1 MSTQTPRPS
10 DNPGDKNAGPHV
22 TPSGGVQDAAVP
34 HDAPAPQDATGGE
47 GEKPDL
53 STTRLKG
60 RPQGGGHGPMGGM
73 GMPTE
78 KAMNFTGSLKRFAG
92 YLRVERLAVVAI
104 TVLSVL
110 SVTLAV
116 LGPKLLGN
124 GTNVIFAGVIGSQMP
139 ADITK
144 AQAVDNLRAT
154 GQDTQADML
163 AAMDVVPGQGIDFT
177 ALRVI
182 LLWVLAIY
190 IGSFFFGWIQ
200 GRVTTSV
207 VQRTVRR
214 LRAEVEAKLGR
225 LPLSYFDRQKKGEV
239 LSRVTNDIDNV
250 AQTLQQ
256 TLSQLVTS
264 VLTVVGV
271 LAMMFWISPLLAV
284 IALVTVPLSVVV
296 TALIAKR
303 SQPQFIK
310 QWAATG
316 RLNAHVEEMY
326 TGHALVKV
334 YGHQQTAVDT
344 FTDENAELYEA
355 SFKAQFISGII
366 QPAMGFVANLNYVI
380 VAVVG
385 GLRVASGQLSLGDVQ
400 AFIQYSRQFTQ
411 PITQIASMMN
421 LLQSGVASAER
432 VFELLDA
439 EEESPD
445 PSPAAVVTD
454 VQGRVAFEDVSF
466 RYVPDRPLID
476 DLSIVAEPGQ
486 TVAIVGP
493 TGAGKTTLVNLI
505 MRFYE
510 VDGGRIT
517 LDGVDT
523 RTMSRDGLRSNIGMV
538 LQDTWLFKGTIEEN
552 LRYGVPDGVEVTE
565 EQFLE
570 ATRATHVDPFVRTL
584 PDGYATVIDDEGSG
598 VSAGEKQL
606 LTIARAF
613 LADPAILILDEATS
627 SVDTRTEVLVQ
638 QAMNALRAGRTSF
651 VIAHRLSTIRD
662 ADVILVMEDGA
673 IVEMG
678 NHEVLIEKGGA
689 YARLYESQFAAAAVE
704 EVAEGEM
711 TR

>member
-1 MSTQTPRPS
+1 MSTQTPRPG
-10 DNPGDKNAGPHV
+10 DNPGDKNAETFV
-22 TPSGGVQDAAVP
+22 TPSGGVQDAAAT
-34 HDAPAPQDATGGE
+34 HDAPEPQDGADAAGD
-47 GEKPDL
+47 KPDL

-78 KAMNFTGSLKRFAG
+78 KAMDFTGSLKRFAG
-92 YLRVERLAVVAI
+92 YLRVERLAVVVI
-104 TVLSVL
+104 TVLSIL

-139 ADITK
+139 ADVTK
-144 AQAVDNLRAT
+144 AQAVENLRAN
-154 GQDTQADML
+154 GQGTQADML
-163 AAMDVVPGQGIDFT
+163 AAMDVVPGQGIDFA
-177 ALRVI
+177 ALRTI
-182 LLWVLAIY
+182 LLLVLAIY
-190 IGSFFFGWIQ
+190 VGSFLFGWIQ

-284 IALVTVPLSVVV
+284 IALVTVPLSVLV

-344 FTDENAELYEA
+344 FETENAELYEA

-385 GLRVASGQLSLGDVQ
+385 GLRVASGTLSLGDVQ

-439 EEESPD
+439 EEQSPD

-517 LDGVDT
+517 LDGVDV

-552 LRYGVPDGVEVTE
+552 LRYGVPDGVEVSE

-704 EVAEGEM
+704 EAVEGEM